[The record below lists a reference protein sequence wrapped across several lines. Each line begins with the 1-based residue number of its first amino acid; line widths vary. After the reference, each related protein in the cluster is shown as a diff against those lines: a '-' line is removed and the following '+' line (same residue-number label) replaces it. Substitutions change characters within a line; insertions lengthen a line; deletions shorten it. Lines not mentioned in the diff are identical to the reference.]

1 MSIYG
6 CSGHLLVSLPVL
18 YSCPPQQVSLTVFQ
32 QVKKLLLMI
41 WRVGQRW
48 TQGVLFSPGVWK
60 CQDDIPQTPELSLFG
75 EKSCPFSSV
84 NQKELHLLV
93 WTDL

>member
-6 CSGHLLVSLPVL
+6 CSGYLLVSLHVL
-18 YSCPPQQVSLTVFQ
+18 YSFPPQQVSLTVFQ

-48 TQGVLFSPGVWK
+48 TQGVLLARVCGNVRTTSPK
-60 CQDDIPQTPELSLFG
+60 LS
-75 EKSCPFSSV
+75 S
-84 NQKELHLLV
+84 
-93 WTDL
+93 